1 MLRLFR
7 PLHSRILTIFYLVEE
22 VQYKLNC
29 HKYHGDHNR
38 ANEHSIQS
46 ERSLLGIG
54 LSLIHI

>member
-38 ANEHSIQS
+38 ANEPVSYTH
-46 ERSLLGIG
+46 LTLPTN
-54 LSLIHI
+54 

>member
-1 MLRLFR
+1 MGQIYAEAIP

-38 ANEHSIQS
+38 ANEVHS
-46 ERSLLGIG
+46 E
-54 LSLIHI
+54 